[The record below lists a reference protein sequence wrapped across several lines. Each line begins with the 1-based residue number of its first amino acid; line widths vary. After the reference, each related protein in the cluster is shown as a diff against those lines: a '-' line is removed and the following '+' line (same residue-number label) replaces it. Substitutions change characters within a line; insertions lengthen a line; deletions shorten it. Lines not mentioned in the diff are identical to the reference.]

1 MSRSPL
7 LLLAACLIAIQI
19 AGCATMESWR
29 SANDKSTHSVK
40 SKSRE
45 QRTADCDADEDE
57 DDEDEED
64 EVADEVADD
73 ESDDP
78 RNSVGDESR
87 AGLAIEEPLDPWFG
101 KYNYADKGREIER
114 NLR

>member
-19 AGCATMESWR
+19 AGCAAMESWR

-45 QRTADCDADEDE
+45 QRTADCDADEE
-57 DDEDEED
+57 DED

-78 RNSVGDESR
+78 RHSVGDESR

>member
-19 AGCATMESWR
+19 AGCAAMESWR

-45 QRTADCDADEDE
+45 QRTADCDADED
-57 DDEDEED
+57 DED